1 MATTNPKLSITLN
14 TKILI
19 TCVTD
24 AEVVLINEFR
34 KDKHTNEEV
43 IAFCVKNKL
52 AHKSL

>member
-1 MATTNPKLSITLN
+1 MAATKLTITLN
-14 TKILI
+14 AKILI

-34 KDKHTNEEV
+34 KDKHTNEEI

-52 AHKSL
+52 AHKPL